1 MVDTGVDERQL
12 GRYAWTKFQGR
23 HGHVT
28 LIISVYVPCKAHHSS
43 GTLTVINQHRRYFE
57 AQGMTDCPRLT
68 LLADIQQLL
77 SQWRQDG
84 DRVIAFIDANEN
96 MLGGPFHAMF
106 TAPELQMRKVVSSR
120 HPDPR
125 WLNTASYSRGQFL
138 GKWPID
144 GVYATPD
151 LPFDAATWFAF
162 MPHLGDH
169 RFAVVDIK
177 AQALVGDEMIKIAR
191 PQAQQLVCTL
201 PTVVSRY
208 TKHLTSHLRRHKM
221 LAKLHHLYSTRDG
234 DFSDEQQHQLETLD
248 TVRAEGM
255 LYAEKRCRKLSMGF
269 VDFSPQVDMARKRRW
284 LWKQVVKKREGK
296 HVSSSLIKR
305 QAIQCGILCP
315 LSVTLAQACQYFIA
329 ADQAYDELTCQA
341 PSLRHEFLCDQV
353 ANKSGM
359 VSAESQKA
367 ASRLL

>member
-1 MVDTGVDERQL
+1 MDEHQL

-28 LIISVYVPCKAHHSS
+28 RIISVYVPCKTHRSS
-43 GTLTVINQHRRYFE
+43 GTLTIIDQHRRYFE
-57 AQGMTDCPRLT
+57 AQGMTDCPRSI

-84 DRVIAFIDANEN
+84 DRVIAFIDVNEN
-96 MLGGPFHAMF
+96 MLRGPFHAMF
-106 TAPELQMRKVVSSR
+106 MAPELQMREVVSSR

-144 GVYATPD
+144 GVYAMPD
-151 LPFDAATWFAF
+151 LPFDAATWLAF

-191 PQAQQLVCTL
+191 PQAQRLVCTL

-208 TKHLTSHLRRHKM
+208 TKRLTSHLRRHKV

-234 DFSDEQQHQLETLD
+234 DFSDEQRHQLETLD

-269 VDFSPQVDMARKRRW
+269 VDFSPQVDMARKR
-284 LWKQVVKKREGK
+284 
-296 HVSSSLIKR
+296 
-305 QAIQCGILCP
+305 
-315 LSVTLAQACQYFIA
+315 
-329 ADQAYDELTCQA
+329 
-341 PSLRHEFLCDQV
+341 
-353 ANKSGM
+353 
-359 VSAESQKA
+359 
-367 ASRLL
+367 